1 MRNAMK
7 RRQLSLWI
15 MGGIWVLMIL
25 CNILARLCRPAV
37 DWYILHV
44 FPLISGFC
52 CRISGLFPF
61 SVGEWMI
68 VGAVVLVILAVLGV
82 PLVLIFGRSKKWRI
96 LGVTAQVYGW
106 IMTLV
111 FSIMTTRFLVLYQG
125 TQLSQTLGE
134 VTYTNE
140 QVLSVVRTLVT
151 EAGKESE
158 LVDRDENGHMILT
171 GDLQTEAKA
180 CMQRLAQTYPQFS
193 GYYPDAKPI
202 HHAYFFSQQS
212 LLGIYY
218 PHSME
223 ANYNPVVYDINL
235 PDTICHEYTHLKGN
249 IFEDE
254 AGYYAFL
261 ACMTSESHD
270 FRYSAYITALEWL
283 ELDFGDDAAAQAEFD
298 EIWAECDPLV
308 FQDLYT
314 YVPEEY
320 WESHKETDEVI
331 PTDLVNDTAETI
343 MDASLKVNGISEGTH
358 SYHGMTALL
367 LHHYLQ

>member
-1 MRNAMK
+1 MK

-25 CNILARLCRPAV
+25 CNVLARLCRPAV

-44 FPLISGFC
+44 FPLISGFW
-52 CRISGLFPF
+52 CRISGVFPF

-68 VGAVVLVILAVLGV
+68 VGAVALVVLAVIGV

-106 IMTLV
+106 IVTWV

-158 LVDRDENGHMILT
+158 LVARDENGHMILT
-171 GDLQTEAKA
+171 DDLQTEAKA
-180 CMQRLAQTYPQFS
+180 CMQRLAQIYPQFS

-261 ACMTSESHD
+261 SCMTSESHD

-320 WESHKETDEVI
+320 WEVHKETDEVI

>member
-1 MRNAMK
+1 MK
-7 RRQLSLWI
+7 RKHLSLWI
-15 MGGIWVLMIL
+15 MGGIWVVLLLFDLLM
-25 CNILARLCRPAV
+25 RLCRPAA
-37 DWYILHV
+37 DWYILHI
-44 FPLISGFC
+44 FPLISGFW
-52 CRISGLFPF
+52 CRVSGLFPF
-61 SVGEWMI
+61 SVGEWII
-68 VGAVVLVILAVLGV
+68 VAIVAFVILTILGT
-82 PLVLIFGRSKKWRI
+82 PLVLIFGKAKKWKI
-96 LGVTAQVYGW
+96 IGITAQVYGW
-106 IMTLV
+106 ILTWI
-111 FSIMTTRFLVLYQG
+111 FTIMSTRFLVLYQG

-140 QVLSVVRTLVT
+140 QVLSVVRMLVE
-151 EAGKESE
+151 EAGKESK
-158 LVDRDENGHMILT
+158 LVARDENGHMILT
-171 GDLQTEAKA
+171 DDLQSEARA
-180 CMQRLAQTYPQFS
+180 CMERLSRTYPQFA
-193 GYYPDAKPI
+193 GYYPPAKPI

-223 ANYNPVVYDINL
+223 ANYNPVVYDVNL
-235 PDTICHEYTHLKGN
+235 PNTICHEYTHLKGN

-270 FRYSAYITALEWL
+270 FRYSACITALEWL
-283 ELDFGDDAAAQAEFD
+283 DLDFSDDAAAQQEFD
-298 EIWAECDPLV
+298 QIIAECEPEV

-320 WESHKETDEVI
+320 WEEHKETHEVI
-331 PTDLVNDTAETI
+331 PTDLVNDTADII
-343 MDASLKVNGISEGTH
+343 MDANLKVNGISEGKH